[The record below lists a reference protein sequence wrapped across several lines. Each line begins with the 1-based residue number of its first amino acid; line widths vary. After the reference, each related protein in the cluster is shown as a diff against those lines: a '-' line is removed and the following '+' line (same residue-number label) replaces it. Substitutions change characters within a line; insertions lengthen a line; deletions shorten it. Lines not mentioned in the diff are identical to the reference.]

1 MLKWAWLSALV
12 VVLDQVTK
20 IAADAWLTYHDPVP
34 VLPFF
39 NLLLSY
45 NSGAAFSFLSDAG
58 GWQRWFFVVLALG
71 VSVVIAVW
79 MYRLPTNQRW
89 TAMALGLVLGGAIGN
104 VIDRLL
110 YGHVVDFLDFYVG
123 QWHWPTFNVAD
134 SAITIGVAILI
145 IDGLF
150 GNGRAAKD

>member
-20 IAADAWLTYHDPVP
+20 IAADAWLIYHDPVP

-79 MYRLPTNQRW
+79 MYRLPPNQRW